1 MSEPSPPVAEPGN
14 LRLLRILVTVL
25 TVVMIAGFLVIVALI
40 VIRFSSA
47 SEPAPA
53 LPESITLP
61 DGATATAF
69 TVGPGWYA
77 VVTTDNR
84 ILIYDATSGALRQ
97 SIAVDLGK

>member
-1 MSEPSPPVAEPGN
+1 
-14 LRLLRILVTVL
+14 
-25 TVVMIAGFLVIVALI
+25 MIAGFLVIVALI

-47 SEPAPA
+47 SEPALA

-69 TVGPGWYA
+69 TVGQGWYA